1 MNYKKSFLVI
11 SSFLLITTQLFAR
24 EASSQISGVL
34 YLGAS
39 NANCTLWSGRTLGIV
54 VDSDPT
60 LWSDPSTEANAAG
73 GLGFSYRYFATENV
87 ALCTGLNLIY
97 KSFTVNYPA
106 YTAIDDLTLDI
117 SNTYVIIPAGMRIY
131 FDYFYLG
138 GGLYYGLAGTA
149 QVEVTYTT
157 IYGTT
162 TKKTDEDF
170 DDDFGLYVDLGL
182 DMPLSD
188 IISLDLG
195 MRYEYGLK
203 SVYSN
208 EDAIITDIK
217 MKALLF
223 NVELC
228 FTL

>member
-1 MNYKKSFLVI
+1 MHYKKLFFIVSF
-11 SSFLLITTQLFAR
+11 FLLIATQLFAR
-24 EASSQISGVL
+24 EGSSQFSGVL

-39 NANCTLWSGRTLGIV
+39 NADCTLWPGSTLGIML
-54 VDSDPT
+54 DGDPT
-60 LWSDPSTEANAAG
+60 LWSSPSTEANDAG
-73 GLGFSYRYFATENV
+73 GLGFSYRYFATENL
-87 ALCTGLNLIY
+87 ALCTGLNVIY

-106 YTAIDDLTLDI
+106 YTAIDDLSLDI

-131 FDYFYLG
+131 FNYFYLG

-157 IYGTT
+157 NYGTT
-162 TKKTDEDF
+162 TEKTDEDF

-182 DMPLSD
+182 DIPLSD

-195 MRYEYGLK
+195 IRYEYGLK

-208 EDAIITDIK
+208 EDDIITDIK

-223 NVELC
+223 NVGLC

>member
-1 MNYKKSFLVI
+1 MKYKKLVLIISF
-11 SSFLLITTQLFAR
+11 FLLVTTQLFAR
-24 EASSQISGVL
+24 EGSSQLSGVL

-39 NANCTLWSGRTLGIV
+39 NADCTLWSGSTLGIV
-54 VDSDPT
+54 VDGDPT
-60 LWSDPSTEANAAG
+60 LWSSPSTEANGAG
-73 GLGFSYRYFATENV
+73 GLGFNYRYFANENV
-87 ALCTGLNLIY
+87 ALCTGLNMIY

-117 SNTYVIIPAGMRIY
+117 SNTYIIIPAGMRMY
-131 FDYFYLG
+131 FDYFYIG

-149 QVEVTYTT
+149 QVELTYTT

-162 TKKTDEDF
+162 TEKTDEEF

-182 DMPLSD
+182 DIPLSD
-188 IISLDLG
+188 VVSLDLG
-195 MRYEYGLK
+195 IKYEYGLK

-223 NVELC
+223 NAGLC
-228 FTL
+228 FML